1 MESKAPALLVILV
14 EAARL
19 RWFVA
24 CIGLDGQTIPLIC
37 SEADDLAKIR
47 GVEFDEQVG
56 FLRHRFCGALQ
67 RGCDRLWA
75 RNLKACHFV
84 FVFEGLLEE
93 PTGELIPA
101 VARHLAEWLLNPPV
115 TVFAGAKE
123 IERQE
128 LFLLNRLAGSHEAP
142 LEELLRAHLGELLAA
157 KDDSAA
163 WEQVRKNGVWCVQ
176 KDKSESET

>member
-101 VARHLAEWLLNPPV
+101 VARHLA
-115 TVFAGAKE
+115 GAKE